1 MFKEKKDKL
10 IAVLFVLLGFL
21 LYSLLQ
27 KSDKSDTNNLKAYQ
41 QTIDSL
47 HKRIDSLSA
56 IIKVEDSTIVYY
68 KNKDRKLSNTV
79 SKLKQELNSL
89 KKKKDTMPKK
99 IDSLSSVQLVSF
111 YNQRY
116 PNDTTTEKL
125 ELAKPVLN
133 SAAKDLIEL
142 DYSKEIISV
151 QDSIINVDSIRI
163 AGKDSTISSY
173 ERKELLYKNQI
184 SNHIEIEDN
193 YKKSI
198 DQYKQDQKIAKKNLR
213 NAKLKTYAAIGLF
226 ISYIIIRN

>member
-27 KSDKSDTNNLKAYQ
+27 KSDKSDTNNLRVYKQ
-41 QTIDSL
+41 NIDSL
-47 HKRIDSLSA
+47 HKRIDSLSTV
-56 IIKVEDSTIVYY
+56 IKAEDSTIVYY
-68 KNKDRKLSNTV
+68 KNKDKELSNTV

-99 IDSLSSVQLVSF
+99 IDSLSSIQLVSF

-116 PNDTTTEKL
+116 PNDTVTEKL
-125 ELAKPVLN
+125 QLAKPVLN

-163 AGKDSTISSY
+163 VGKDSTISSY

-184 SNHIEIEDN
+184 SNYVEIEDN

>member
-1 MFKEKKDKL
+1 
-10 IAVLFVLLGFL
+10 
-21 LYSLLQ
+21 
-27 KSDKSDTNNLKAYQ
+27 
-41 QTIDSL
+41 
-47 HKRIDSLSA
+47 
-56 IIKVEDSTIVYY
+56 
-68 KNKDRKLSNTV
+68 
-79 SKLKQELNSL
+79 
-89 KKKKDTMPKK
+89 MPKK
-99 IDSLSSVQLVSF
+99 IDSLSSIQLVSF

-116 PNDTTTEKL
+116 PNDTVTEKL
-125 ELAKPVLN
+125 QLAKPVLN

-163 AGKDSTISSY
+163 VGKDSTISSY

-184 SNHIEIEDN
+184 SNYVEIEDN